1 MQLRKPIKGVVK
13 HMEKRITA
21 LLLAALMIFS
31 FSACGKKD
39 TDNKTSQSD
48 GVTTAAKVS
57 DVKITPSEAKQ
68 TRLVDY
74 KTSDFSMKI
83 PEGWTVTT
91 GGSGMFHAIRVTD
104 PKNPINQISFL
115 LKAQTILH
123 RETGRSYYNQSY
135 QMYGG
140 NYNMMAAAP
149 VLSPASTENFF
160 KIFNSYAAFA
170 KTYEASYSSF
180 DFPSFGSF
188 KAVESFASNSSMKSQ
203 AISPALLR
211 ATFTDGNGKSGEGL
225 FTADVIDFSGNTASG
240 FGIDA
245 GFYMVYNIAAIT
257 CEKNSLI
264 EWKDI
269 LCQSLSSID
278 YTQSYVSSAIQQSNE
293 STANAMQI
301 RNELSSISD
310 GIMDSWKKRNTSQD
324 IISQKQSDA
333 TLGLERIY
341 DTEKDEIYMAK
352 NGWSDSNK
360 DERFQLVTDD
370 SMYLKATSGTIE

>member
-1 MQLRKPIKGVVK
+1 MNKNRSKGDII
-13 HMEKRITA
+13 HMKKRITA

-31 FSACGKKD
+31 LAACGKKEAD
-39 TDNKTSQSD
+39 SKTPQSD
-48 GVTTAAKVS
+48 DTTTAAKIS

-68 TRLVDY
+68 TKLVDY
-74 KTSDFSMKI
+74 KTADFSMKI
-83 PEGWTVTT
+83 PNGWSVTT

-104 PKNPINQISFL
+104 PKSPVNQIFFL
-115 LKAQTILH
+115 LKAQPILH
-123 RETGRSYYNQSY
+123 SETGRDYYNQSY

-160 KIFNSYAAFA
+160 RIFNSYAAFA
-170 KTYEASYSSF
+170 KTYEPSYSSF

-188 KAVESFASNSSMKSQ
+188 KTVESFASSSTMKSN

-211 ATFTDGNGKSGEGL
+211 ATFTDTAGNNGEGL
-225 FTADVIDFSGNTASG
+225 FTADVIDFTGNTVSG

-257 CEKNSLI
+257 CEENSFI

-278 YTQSYVSSAIQQSNE
+278 YSQSYVNSAIQQSNE

-301 RNELSSISD
+301 RSELSTISD
-310 GIMDSWKKRNTSQD
+310 GIMDSWEKRNTSQD

-352 NGWSDSNK
+352 NGWSDTNK

>member
-1 MQLRKPIKGVVK
+1 MK
-13 HMEKRITA
+13 KRITA
-21 LLLAALMIFS
+21 ILLAALMIIS
-31 FSACGKKD
+31 ISACGKKEAD
-39 TDNKTSQSD
+39 SNNPPSD
-48 GVTTAAKVS
+48 ITTTAAKAV

-68 TRLVDY
+68 TKLVDY

-83 PEGWTVTT
+83 PEGWSVTT

-104 PKNPINQISFL
+104 PKNPINQIFFL
-115 LKAQTILH
+115 LKAQPLLH
-123 RETGRSYYNQSY
+123 SGTARSYYNQSY

-160 KIFNSYAAFA
+160 KIFNSYATFA
-170 KTYEASYSSF
+170 KTYEPSYSSF

-188 KAVESFASNSSMKSQ
+188 KTVESFASSSSMKSQ
-203 AISPALLR
+203 AIGPALLR
-211 ATFTDGNGKSGEGL
+211 ARFSDTAGNKGEGL

-257 CEKNSLI
+257 CEENSLI

-278 YTQSYVSSAIQQSNE
+278 YSQSYVNSAIQQSNE

-310 GIMDSWKKRNTSQD
+310 GIMDSWEKRNTSQD

-341 DTEKDEIYMAK
+341 DTEKNEIYMAK
-352 NGWSDSNK
+352 NGWSDKNK
-360 DERFQLVTDD
+360 DDRFQLVTDD

>member
-1 MQLRKPIKGVVK
+1 MI
-13 HMEKRITA
+13 HMKKRITA
-21 LLLAALMIFS
+21 LWLAALMIFS
-31 FSACGKKD
+31 LSACGKKEA
-39 TDNKTSQSD
+39 DNKSLPSGD
-48 GVTTAAKVS
+48 TTAAAKVS

-68 TRLVDY
+68 TKLVDY

-83 PEGWTVTT
+83 PEGWSVTA
-91 GGSGMFHAIRVTD
+91 GGIGMYHAIRVTD
-104 PKNPINQISFL
+104 PKNPINQVFFL
-115 LKAQTILH
+115 LKAQPLLH
-123 RETGRSYYNQSY
+123 SETGKDYYRQSY

-140 NYNMMAAAP
+140 NYNMMADAP
-149 VLSPASTENFF
+149 VLSSPSTENFF
-160 KIFNSYAAFA
+160 KIFNSFVSFA
-170 KTYEASYSSF
+170 KTYESTYSSF

-188 KAVESFASNSSMKSQ
+188 KSVERFASNSNMRSQ

-211 ATFTDGNGKSGEGL
+211 ATFTDAAGTKGEGL
-225 FTADVIDFSGNTASG
+225 FTADIIDFAGNMMSG

-245 GFYMVYNIAAIT
+245 GYYMAYNIAAIT
-257 CEKNSLI
+257 CEENSLI

-278 YTQSYVSSAIQQSNE
+278 YSQSYVNSAIQQSNE
-293 STANAMQI
+293 STASAMQI

-310 GIMDSWKKRNTSQD
+310 GIMDSWEKRNTSQD

-352 NGWSDSNK
+352 NGWSDTNK

>member
-1 MQLRKPIKGVVK
+1 
-13 HMEKRITA
+13 
-21 LLLAALMIFS
+21 
-31 FSACGKKD
+31 
-39 TDNKTSQSD
+39 
-48 GVTTAAKVS
+48 
-57 DVKITPSEAKQ
+57 
-68 TRLVDY
+68 
-74 KTSDFSMKI
+74 
-83 PEGWTVTT
+83 
-91 GGSGMFHAIRVTD
+91 
-104 PKNPINQISFL
+104 
-115 LKAQTILH
+115 
-123 RETGRSYYNQSY
+123 
-135 QMYGG
+135 MYGG

-160 KIFNSYAAFA
+160 KIFNSYATFA

-180 DFPSFGSF
+180 EFPSFGSF

-211 ATFTDGNGKSGEGL
+211 ATFTDGSGKSGEGL
-225 FTADVIDFSGNTASG
+225 FTADVVDFSGNTASG

-278 YTQSYVSSAIQQSNE
+278 YTQSYVNSAIQQSNE

-310 GIMDSWKKRNTSQD
+310 GIMDSWEKRNTSQD